1 MAIFWIVVF
10 IVALAI
16 LIKGADFML
25 EGAERIG
32 LALGLTPFVVGV
44 VIVGLGTSF
53 PELISSFVAV
63 MQNQTEIVAA
73 NAIGSNIANI
83 LLVIGISAILG
94 KKLSISKELIDLDL
108 PLLSISTFIFLAAAY
123 DGVITRP
130 ESLLLVVTFIV
141 YFLYTIKHQDN
152 KVISVEHVDLIPDE
166 DSDPIDLDGDGEL
179 SVAEAATEKITKRD
193 IALLLAGVTML
204 VIGAK
209 YLIDSVV
216 SLADIYGLATGAI
229 ALVAVAIGT
238 SLPELLVSIKA
249 AKRGRSEVVLGNIF
263 GSNAFNLLIVV
274 GLPGLF
280 TTLKLD
286 SPTLLIGLP
295 ALIITTILFVISGIS
310 RKVHQWEG
318 YMFLLLYIFF
328 IGKLFAII

>member
-1 MAIFWIVVF
+1 
-10 IVALAI
+10 
-16 LIKGADFML
+16 ML
-25 EGAERIG
+25 ESAERIG
-32 LALGLTPFVVGV
+32 LVMGLSPFVVGV

-53 PELISSFVAV
+53 PELVSSIMAV
-63 MQNQTEIVAA
+63 VQNQTEIVAA

-123 DGVITRP
+123 DGMVTRP
-130 ESLLLVVTFIV
+130 ESLLLVVTFVV
-141 YFLYTIKHQDN
+141 YFLYTINHQDH
-152 KVISVEHVDLIPDE
+152 KQTSVAEVDILPDK
-166 DSDPIDLDGDGEL
+166 DSNSIDLDGDGEV
-179 SVAEAATEKITKRD
+179 SSAEAAGEKLTTKD
-193 IALLLAGVTML
+193 IISLIAGVVML
-204 VIGAK
+204 VLGAK

-216 SLADIYGLATGAI
+216 NIAEILSLATGAI

-249 AKRGRSEVVLGNIF
+249 AKKGNSAVVLGNIF
-263 GSNAFNLLIVV
+263 GSNTFNLLIVV

-286 SPTLLIGLP
+286 SPTLAIGLP
-295 ALIITTILFVISGIS
+295 ALIITTMLFVISGIS
-310 RKVHQWEG
+310 RKVHLWEG
-318 YMFLLLYIFF
+318 YMFLVLYVFF
-328 IGKLFAII
+328 VGKLFMLI